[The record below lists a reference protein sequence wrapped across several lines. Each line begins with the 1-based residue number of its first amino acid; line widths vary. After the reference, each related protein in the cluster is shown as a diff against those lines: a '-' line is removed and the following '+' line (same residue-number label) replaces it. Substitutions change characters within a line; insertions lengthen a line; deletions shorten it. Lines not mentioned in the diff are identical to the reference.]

1 MRSETFKTEQK
12 RKLKRSLMTT
22 ALLACAVILVSC
34 GSVDDSKEVEKFEA
48 SVTSAPTYA
57 VTTTRAAEESA
68 TETTTVSSQTSAE
81 TSAGTSALT
90 TKNTEKTKTSATSG
104 SKTTTTGK
112 ASSTSKTSST
122 GKTSSASKNSSVGSS
137 NGKQP
142 DSSVGSTASSSS
154 QGSSQQPTQ
163 QTTSTTAPRTEPT
176 TTSGST
182 TTTTTAA
189 AQRPTVLPRV
199 DSREFLLQQLKE
211 DRLRNAAKQILEG
224 VQAGQASILVDSGI
238 LRTDEID
245 DLMPFISMLEA
256 ESYVTPLSYNY
267 TYSGNYVT
275 GLKIENYS
283 KPHDKYLS
291 EKDTVEKTV
300 KNIVADAN
308 AKCAD
313 QYEKVLYFHDYIV
326 KNCVYDL
333 NTGVDGASAYGCLI
347 GGRAVCEGYAKA
359 MMLLCNEAGIQ
370 CTLVIGDV
378 ERGNTT
384 IGHMW
389 DLINID
395 GVWTHVDVTWD
406 DVVVNDENLCCYSYL
421 GLTDSEIVADHTIK
435 PLDILNTFK
444 AQSSAMNYHIKK
456 GLYIKSEKE
465 IASVMEKAVEN
476 AVVSGTQT
484 VTLKCAD
491 RQTYTKLCD
500 IIRNEIYDY
509 TARAA
514 EKTGG
519 KAVRNVNFFGQD
531 GLNTA
536 VIILRY

>member
-1 MRSETFKTEQK
+1 MRSEKIKKREQK
-12 RKLKRSLMTT
+12 RKLRISFITT

-34 GSVDDSKEVEKFEA
+34 GSVDDSKDIKKYEA
-48 SVTSAPTYA
+48 SVTTAPTYV
-57 VTTTRAAEESA
+57 VTTAEKTDSVTE
-68 TETTTVSSQTSAE
+68 ETTTQTEQE
-81 TSAGTSALT
+81 TSQ
-90 TKNTEKTKTSATSG
+90 
-104 SKTTTTGK
+104 SKTTTTAK
-112 ASSTSKTSST
+112 KTDKTTSSATSKTT
-122 GKTSSASKNSSVGSS
+122 GKKTESSS
-137 NGKQP
+137 
-142 DSSVGSTASSSS
+142 GSTASKTGQATS
-154 QGSSQQPTQ
+154 QPTQ
-163 QTTSTTAPRTEPT
+163 QSTVTTAPKTDPTTTPGATTTSTSATTQSPAPI
-176 TTSGST
+176 
-182 TTTTTAA
+182 
-189 AQRPTVLPRV
+189 LPRV
-199 DSREFLLQQLKE
+199 DSREFLMQQLKE
-211 DRLRNAAKQILEG
+211 DRLRTAAKQIMDG
-224 VQAGQASILVDSGI
+224 VQAGQANIAIGDGLLKTS
-238 LRTDEID
+238 EID
-245 DLMPFISMLEA
+245 SMMPFISMLEA
-256 ESYVTPLSYNY
+256 ESYVTPLSYHYMYNG
-267 TYSGNYVT
+267 SYVT
-275 GLKIENYS
+275 GLKIDNYS

-291 EKDTVEKTV
+291 EKSAVEAAV
-300 KNIVADAN
+300 KKIVADAN
-308 AKCAD
+308 ASCAD

-359 MMLLCNEAGIQ
+359 MMLLCSEAGIQ
-370 CTLVIGDV
+370 CTLVIGDI

-395 GVWTHVDVTWD
+395 GAWTHVDVTWD
-406 DVVVNDENLCCYSYL
+406 DVVVNDENLCCYSYM
-421 GLTDSEIVADHTIK
+421 GLTDSEIVADHIIK
-435 PLDILNTFK
+435 PLGILNTYK

-465 IASVMEKAVEN
+465 IAAVMEKAVEN
-476 AVVSGTQT
+476 AVASGTQT

-491 RQTYTKLCD
+491 GQTYAKLCE

-519 KAVRNVNFFGQD
+519 KAAGNVNFFGQD